1 MTEQYSISTGQSDK
15 AIGVFDSGLGGL
27 TVLKEILKLLP
38 NENTIYFGDSGRTP
52 YGSKSAETVRRY
64 ARQNTRFLQS
74 QGVKMIVVACNTAS
88 AQAYDAVSEIAGV
101 PVVEVISPGAQAAVV
116 KSRNQRIGV
125 IGTKGTVQSG
135 VYAQALS
142 RCSGRPLHISQQAC
156 PLFVGLAEEGWWDND
171 IVRSIAS
178 VYLEPIRKDRVDTL
192 VLGCTHYPLLSSA
205 ISVVMGSQ
213 VELINAGRSVAE
225 QVAQILKKENIENK
239 QSTPGW
245 HKYFTSDSASHFQ
258 QLGSSFLEQKIM
270 AAGHVE
276 IEDY

>member
-1 MTEQYSISTGQSDK
+1 MTDYNHQSASRNDK

-52 YGSKSAETVRRY
+52 YGSKSADTVRRF

-74 QGVKMIVVACNTAS
+74 QGVKMIVIACNTAS

-101 PVVEVISPGAQAAVV
+101 PVIEVISPGAQAAVAR
-116 KSRNQRIGV
+116 SRNQRIGV

-178 VYLEPIRKDRVDTL
+178 AYLEPIRKDGVDTL
-192 VLGCTHYPLLSSA
+192 VLGCTHYPLLSKA
-205 ISVVMGSQ
+205 ISSVMGPQ
-213 VELINAGRSVAE
+213 VDLINAGRPVAE
-225 QVAQILKKENIENK
+225 QVAQILRKNNIENN
-239 QSTPGW
+239 QSGSGW
-245 HKYFTSDSASHFQ
+245 HKYFTSDSVSHFQ
-258 QLGSSFLEQKIM
+258 QLGSNFLEQKILT
-270 AAGHVE
+270 AGHVE